1 MDEPN
6 RRGRPRVEVENRVH
20 ALMISPERALARAG
34 MEEQAQQVGDGRST
48 VTDEQ
53 LA

>member
-6 RRGRPRVEVENRVH
+6 RRVRPRVEVENRAH
-20 ALMISPERALARAG
+20 ALMVSAERALARAG
-34 MEEQAQQVGDGRST
+34 VEEQAQQVGDGRRT
-48 VTDEQ
+48 VANEQ